1 MTEVNAKEKE
11 FHYTEDDF
19 QWIKKRI
26 HDQVGINLNDS
37 KREMVYSR
45 LARRIRKLEFDSFS
59 QYRAL
64 LQRDNSELIEFVNA
78 ITTNVTAFFRE
89 NHHFEAIANE
99 IIPELLQKNSA
110 SKTIKIW
117 SAGCSTGE
125 EPYSIAMTLL
135 ENIPKNW
142 KAKIIATDLDTNV
155 LEKGRKGV
163 YPISSVSGIPKERLK
178 KWFWRGKDSNRD
190 KVKVNPVLQQIV
202 DFRQLNLMG
211 DWDVKGPF
219 DIIFCRN
226 VVIYFT
232 KDTQKVLF
240 ERYAENLADGGYL
253 FLGHSESLH
262 GVSDKF
268 QFLRQTMHKKVEI

>member
-1 MTEVNAKEKE
+1 MSIVKEKE

-19 QWIKKRI
+19 QWVKKRI

-45 LARRIRKLEFDSFS
+45 LARRIRKLGYSSFS
-59 QYRAL
+59 QYRSL
-64 LQRDNSELIEFVNA
+64 LQRDNNELIEFVNA

-89 NHHFEAIANE
+89 NHHFEAMANDF
-99 IIPELLQKNSA
+99 IPELLQKKRA
-110 SKTIKIW
+110 SKSIKIW

-125 EPYSIAMTLL
+125 EPYSIAMTLM
-135 ENIPKNW
+135 ENVPSDW
-142 KAKIIATDLDTNV
+142 KVKIWATDLDTQV
-155 LEKGRKGV
+155 LEKGRRGV
-163 YPISSVSGIPKERLK
+163 YPITNVQGIPKARLK
-178 KWFWRGKDSNRD
+178 KWFWRGKGSNQD
-190 KVKVNPVLQQIV
+190 MVKVNPVLQKIIE
-202 DFRQLNLMG
+202 FRQLNLMG
-211 DWDVKGPF
+211 EWDIRDTF

-232 KDTQKVLF
+232 KDTQRVLF
-240 ERYAENLADGGYL
+240 ERYANQLADGGYL

-268 QFLRQTMHKKVEI
+268 KFLRQTMHKKV